1 MHIAWFEYFQI
12 LSLITAIYCWKGL
25 KSCSLLAFIPL
36 LIIVNAAELIAENYR
51 AYGWSSNY
59 RVYNLYLLMSTPFF
73 FYLAGKMLFLTRKEA
88 IIFYIVCILCMVLV
102 CINFGFIEGPIQFNS
117 YSLGLVDIMIIVFS
131 SLCLVR
137 LTMFDQQELNFMREP
152 YFWINSLNLLSCLI
166 TLVVLGLQSY
176 ILINKIEIANKT
188 LYHAILP
195 AVNAIVY
202 GGYSYAF
209 TLCRT
214 QRARSSSPL

>member
-1 MHIAWFEYFQI
+1 MQISWFEYFQI
-12 LSLITAIYCWKGL
+12 LSLFTAIYCWRGL
-25 KSCSLLAFIPL
+25 KACSLLAFIPL
-36 LIIVNAAELIAENYR
+36 LVIVNAAELIAENYLLF
-51 AYGWSSNY
+51 GWSSNY
-59 RVYNLYLLMSTPFF
+59 RVYNVYLLLSTPFF
-73 FYLAGKMLFLTRKEA
+73 FYLAGKMLFLTRRETVV
-88 IIFYIVCILCMVLV
+88 FVIVCFLCMMLL
-102 CINFGFIEGPIQFNS
+102 CINFGFIQGPMLFNS
-117 YSLGLVDIMIIVFS
+117 YSLGLVDIMMIIFS

-137 LTMFDQQELNFMREP
+137 LAVFDQNELNFLREP
-152 YFWINSLNLLSCLI
+152 YFWINSLNLLFCLI

-195 AVNAIVY
+195 IVNAIVY

-209 TLCRT
+209 ILCRT